1 MATTMIDKVMALK
14 AIDLFQAVPAEE
26 LVHLARVVHEQSFLR
41 GEPLFS
47 EGDSPGPLFIPLDG
61 RVGLQRGGTPA
72 GEVPAG
78 SPIGTWSLFDEQ
90 PRTHGA
96 VALDDLQALV
106 VDREDFY
113 DVLAENVEIL
123 RSLVG
128 NLLHR
133 LQGLTI

>member
-1 MATTMIDKVMALK
+1 MATTTIDRVMALK

-26 LVHLARVVHEQSFLR
+26 LVHLARVISERCFSR

-47 EGDSPGPLFIPLDG
+47 EGDPPGPLYIPLDG
-61 RVGLQRGGTPA
+61 RVALQRGGNPA

-96 VALDDLQALV
+96 VALEDLCALV
-106 VDREDFY
+106 VEREDFY
-113 DVLAENVEIL
+113 DVLAENIEIL

-133 LQGLTI
+133 LHGLTI